1 MRVEFCLFR
10 QIPPDPP
17 RIQSFLLDTSGHAT
31 ILDCLIRIKEEL
43 DGSLAFRKNCR
54 NTICGS
60 CAVRINGRAAL
71 ACQKH
76 IDEEVT
82 PSGITIAPLGNLP
95 VMKDL
100 IVDMRDFWDS
110 LKHVDPYVS
119 TAARQVQEREFLQS
133 PQERLNLNQVGN
145 CILCGACYS
154 DCNAREVNPDFVGP
168 HALAKVNRILLDSR
182 DTEKIARLNQVDSL
196 AGVWGCTR
204 CFNCNTVCPMQ
215 VAPLDQI
222 TQLKQRILASQ
233 KDSVR
238 SLSRAIRHRQ
248 TMVNLVRE
256 GGWID
261 ERKFGFQ
268 VVANH
273 GRDLA
278 GLLSLAPL
286 GLRMIK
292 RGKFPFRFKTSS
304 GTAHVRRLIDLV
316 RKSQDQSLES

>member
-1 MRVEFCLFR
+1 MQVEFRLFR

-17 RIQSFLLDTSGHAT
+17 RIQSFFLETSGHAT
-31 ILDCLIRIKEEL
+31 ILDCLIRIKEEI

-76 IDEEVT
+76 VDQEIS

-100 IVDMRDFWDS
+100 IVDMHHFWDA
-110 LKHVDPYVS
+110 LNQVDPYVS
-119 TAARQVQEREFLQS
+119 SAARQIQEREFLQS
-133 PQERLNLNQVGN
+133 PEERLRLNQVGH

-154 DCNAREVNPDFVGP
+154 ECNAREVNAEFVGP

-182 DTEKIARLNQVDSL
+182 DTQKGERLRQADTL
-196 AGVWGCTR
+196 AEVWGCTR
-204 CFNCNTVCPMQ
+204 CFNCNSVCPMD

-222 TQLKQRILASQ
+222 TQIKQQILGAQ
-233 KDSVR
+233 KGSVQ
-238 SLSRAIRHRQ
+238 SLSRAIRHRK
-248 TMVNLVRE
+248 TLVNLVRE

-261 ERKFGFQ
+261 ERKFGLQ

-273 GRDLA
+273 GKDLG
-278 GLLSLAPL
+278 GLWSLAPL

-292 RGKFPFRFKTSS
+292 RGKFPFRFKASA
-304 GTAHVRRLIDLV
+304 GTANVRRLIDRV
-316 RKSQDQSLES
+316 RAEESS